1 MRWCLRT
8 LFIALIVVGFC
19 APLQS
24 SAKIKPDKGLVPETC
39 TGDYGTSVHFEK
51 NPKEAAKKAL
61 KEEKLVLVIHI
72 SGHFEE
78 PDYT

>member
-8 LFIALIVVGFC
+8 LGLGLLIAGFC
-19 APLQS
+19 TPLQS
-24 SAKIKPDKGLVPETC
+24 SDKKPETC
-39 TGDYGTSVHFEK
+39 GDFGTTVHFEQ
-51 NPKEAAKKAL
+51 NPKDAAKKAL
-61 KEEKLVLVIHI
+61 KEEKLVLVFHI

>member
-8 LFIALIVVGFC
+8 LGLGLLIAGFC
-19 APLQS
+19 TPLQS
-24 SAKIKPDKGLVPETC
+24 SDKKAIGPETC
-39 TGDYGTSVHFEK
+39 GDFGTSVHFEK
-51 NPKEAAKKAL
+51 NPKDAAKKAL
-61 KEEKLVLVIHI
+61 KEEKLVLVVHI